1 MKVIGTEDLDRVPG
15 ASVARDRILR
25 QTQNQRTLAN
35 TFEDLLGDGGPVE
48 ETADEM
54 IRVIREWR
62 DFPTARSLE

>member
-1 MKVIGTEDLDRVPG
+1 MKVIGSEDLNRVPG
-15 ASVARDRILR
+15 APVARDRILR
-25 QTQNQRTLAN
+25 QTHKQRSLAN

-62 DFPTARSLE
+62 DFPTARNLK